1 MWCTNHT
8 LRYTHRSLSPHF
20 LLLFGQIWKLSKR
33 TAWDELRSAGPSFGC
48 LPAQKKASALED
60 ELQKQSPLVCS
71 FLNGLFQSKALTVGT
86 ALELTVQHLRE
97 CCFCPTSVSY
107 ALENKQMDVEHYMM
121 VTTSSQHHHN
131 SILVLWSEITHLY
144 LCKLHEADPVVL
156 SKRYTV
162 IYVYNFKRFVKS
174 FLRENWI

>member
-1 MWCTNHT
+1 MQNHKEHVCDVPT
-8 LRYTHRSLSPHF
+8 TPSDIHTDLCLLNFCCCLGRYESTPSGLLEMSSVVLG
-20 LLLFGQIWKLSKR
+20 LLLDVF
-33 TAWDELRSAGPSFGC
+33 
-48 LPAQKKASALED
+48 LPKKASALED

-107 ALENKQMDVEHYMM
+107 ALENKQMDVEHNMM

-131 SILVLWSEITHLY
+131 SILVL
-144 LCKLHEADPVVL
+144 
-156 SKRYTV
+156 
-162 IYVYNFKRFVKS
+162 
-174 FLRENWI
+174 